1 MKTRMLICLAI
12 VFVSLQSFAQ
22 GKTKGFYINPNLSF
36 SSGYGYYLNKKVNFS
51 PQLSVGYLW
60 GNTNRHNFSLNMF
73 QIGRNERSNF
83 IGIGLRYNY
92 DVLLYRTKR
101 MSLFISPY
109 AKVNSNF
116 SNYKLNTPNIIQKGN
131 LQSYSLQLGFS
142 PVIEYKLG
150 KRIDLIASTPINLLS
165 MTKSK
170 FTTTNNDIKQT
181 TYWEGFQSR
190 PSLQANIGVRFNLFK
205 KK

>member
-60 GNTNRHNFSLNMF
+60 GNTNRHNFSLTTLQVRGN
-73 QIGRNERSNF
+73 RNSNAF
-83 IGIGLRYNY
+83 GIGLKYNY
-92 DVLLYRTKR
+92 DILLYRQKR
-101 MSLFISPY
+101 LSLFVSPFV
-109 AKVNSNF
+109 KVNSNF
-116 SNYKLNTPNIIQKGN
+116 TYSKYANSASTYKNRTHNYQIQMGV
-131 LQSYSLQLGFS
+131 S
-142 PVIEYKLG
+142 PTIEYKLG
-150 KRIDLIASTPINLLS
+150 KRVDFVMSTPINAISLY
-165 MTKSK
+165 KSK
-170 FTTTNNDIKQT
+170 STSINNDVKVSNE
-181 TYWEGFQSR
+181 WSGFQTR
-190 PSLQANIGVRFNLFK
+190 PSVEANLGIRINLFK